1 MKAMMMFFCMLL
13 VQGMAMA
20 SNRISGRVVDDSDA
34 SSLVGVTVVLSD
46 ESGKQVLGVT
56 TDTNG
61 RFELKEVMTGDYT
74 LQCSYVGYD
83 SFRMILKQLERNTDL
98 GEIRLKPASEVL
110 DEVVVEGEKVIQK
123 IDRQLVMPT
132 SAQKRATI
140 HFNVRT

>member
-1 MKAMMMFFCMLL
+1 MKAMMMLSSMLL

-61 RFELKEVMTGDYT
+61 HFE
-74 LQCSYVGYD
+74 
-83 SFRMILKQLERNTDL
+83 
-98 GEIRLKPASEVL
+98 
-110 DEVVVEGEKVIQK
+110 
-123 IDRQLVMPT
+123 
-132 SAQKRATI
+132 
-140 HFNVRT
+140 